1 MKVELQNYL
10 KNKFPTIY
18 PENFSFECNDGWFRI
33 ILWLSRYIEMY
44 VTQQNE
50 MAEKNPQFYQPVK
63 NLVAKQVKQKFGTLR
78 FYFEGGN
85 EHLTTIVR
93 YTEFI
98 SGYICEE
105 TGVLEDVGYNSK
117 NYIQTLNKDLAKN
130 KNDFN
135 FVDDAELRNLL
146 KYEQKNND

>member
-1 MKVELQNYL
+1 
-10 KNKFPTIY
+10 
-18 PENFSFECNDGWFRI
+18 
-33 ILWLSRYIEMY
+33 MY